1 MPDGDDVFDTD
12 SPGRKAFRPL
22 QRAMISI
29 CRIQERIIL
38 SLYAPAQHYGICIAL
53 TNPDGPLSPS

>member
-1 MPDGDDVFDTD
+1 MPDDDEVSDTD
-12 SPGRKAFRPL
+12 SPARKAFRPL

-38 SLYAPAQHYGICIAL
+38 SLYATNPAQHLHWL
-53 TNPDGPLSPS
+53 TNPDGPLNPF